1 MNLCRGLIII
11 VLKQISSEMISV
23 DESISRWYGQGG
35 GWINVGLS
43 HYMAIGRK
51 PEMAVRSRILVMEL
65 ME

>member
-1 MNLCRGLIII
+1 M
-11 VLKQISSEMISV
+11 LKQISSEMISV

-51 PEMAVRSRILVMEL
+51 PEMAVRSRILVVEL